1 MGRIWQQIYRAFFSI
16 RMALWFM
23 VILGLV
29 MVWGIVFSRTVFAGA
44 WLIVPALMLL
54 LNMMVCTGRQFLRAR
69 KFSKRRSTLN
79 KSSHLRA
86 ADRPEIAF
94 AVDTDGSTPERISLL
109 CTNTLRR
116 RGYRVIIPNDDSFN
130 PAVESEPL
138 FLYARRGWLGYW
150 GSPLFHTALM
160 IIIMGGLLS
169 GYARTVE
176 PIVLTEGGS
185 TELQPGF
192 LSFTPEKVTLHRV
205 RLDYSPDGKLQ
216 EWTAEV
222 GLEQGGKEVN
232 QTVNSQKAF
241 VEGSLSMAIQANGYT
256 PGLIIREGG
265 RELARVRI
273 RLNSIPTDRGFR
285 NEDDVTLPGNDRG
298 ALRLQMAFWP
308 NFIWKGQ
315 EADTKGD
322 APQNPALSL
331 SEAGQPP
338 YKIQVLKPGE
348 SARFGD
354 RSITFDHVKPWL
366 MFKVT
371 RDPGY
376 FVILAGFWLGISG
389 LLLLFLSIPQEVLVT
404 IVIQGQEARLSI
416 KGRSQH
422 FKNSFQIHLSALTRE
437 LKQVLNVE
445 EQEEEL
451 KLGH

>member
-1 MGRIWQQIYRAFFSI
+1 MGNIVDKLYRVFFST
-16 RMALWFM
+16 RMALWLM

-69 KFSKRRSTLN
+69 KFSKRRSALN
-79 KSSHLRA
+79 ESSCLRA
-86 ADRPEIAF
+86 ADGSEIAF
-94 AVDTDGSTPERISLL
+94 AVDSDGSTPERISLL
-109 CTNTLRR
+109 CANTLRR
-116 RGYRVIIPNDDSFN
+116 RGYRVITPNGDS
-130 PAVESEPL
+130 PPPTVDSEPL
-138 FLYARRGWLGYW
+138 FLYARRGQLGYW

-192 LSFTPEKVTLHRV
+192 LSFSMEKVTLHRV

-232 QTVNSQKAF
+232 QIVNSQKAF

-265 RELARVRI
+265 RELARVRV

-285 NEDDVTLPGNDRG
+285 NEDDVTLPGNDSG
-298 ALRLQMAFWP
+298 ALRLQVAFWP
-308 NFIWKGQ
+308 NFTWKGQ

-331 SEAGQPP
+331 LEAGQSPAMM
-338 YKIQVLKPGE
+338 QVLKLGE

-366 MFKVT
+366 MFEVT

-389 LLLLFLSIPQEVLVT
+389 LFLLFLVIPREVWVT
-404 IVIQGQEARLSI
+404 IAIQGQEARLSV

-422 FKNSFQIHLSALTRE
+422 FKNSFHRHFSAVTTD
-437 LKQVLNVE
+437 LKQALSGA
-445 EQEEEL
+445 EQ
-451 KLGH
+451 